1 MIESRDNY
9 IIKNADLGDNPLKE
23 GAKLDDNAFKEA
35 FKENFTKILGKNFPS
50 ELLELAQLALE
61 VSFDKT
67 AKNFNFQKAEVAKSI
82 EKTQKWQKDFL
93 K

>member
-9 IIKNADLGDNPLKE
+9 LKSDKLDDNPLKE

-35 FKENFTKILGKNFPS
+35 FKENFTKTVGKNFPS

-82 EKTQKWQKDFL
+82 EKTLKWQKDFL
-93 K
+93 M

>member
-1 MIESRDNY
+1 MIESRDIY
-9 IIKNADLGDNPLKE
+9 LKSAKLDDNPLKE
-23 GAKLDDNAFKEA
+23 GDKLDDKAFKEA
-35 FKENFTKILGKNFPS
+35 LRENFTQILGKNFPS

-82 EKTQKWQKDFL
+82 EKTLKWQKDFL

>member
-9 IIKNADLGDNPLKE
+9 ITSAKLGDNPLKE

-35 FKENFTKILGKNFPS
+35 FKENFTKTVGKNFPS
-50 ELLELAQLALE
+50 ELLELAILALE
-61 VSFDKT
+61 VSYDNT
-67 AKNFNFQKAEVAKSI
+67 AKNFNFQKAELAKSI
-82 EKTQKWQKDFL
+82 KKTQKWQKDFL

>member
-9 IIKNADLGDNPLKE
+9 LTSAKVDDKPLKE
-23 GAKLDDNAFKEA
+23 GAK
-35 FKENFTKILGKNFPS
+35 
-50 ELLELAQLALE
+50 LELAQLALE

-82 EKTQKWQKDFL
+82 EKTLKWQKDFL

>member
-9 IIKNADLGDNPLKE
+9 LTSAKVDDNPLKE

-35 FKENFTKILGKNFPS
+35 FKENFTKIVGKNFPS

-82 EKTQKWQKDFL
+82 EKTLKWQKDFL

>member
-1 MIESRDNY
+1 MIESRDIY
-9 IIKNADLGDNPLKE
+9 LTSAKVDDNPLKE
-23 GAKLDDNAFKEA
+23 GAKLDDKAFKEE
-35 FKENFTKILGKNFPS
+35 FKENFTKIVGKNFPG

-67 AKNFNFQKAEVAKSI
+67 AKNFNFQKAELAKSI
-82 EKTQKWQKDFL
+82 EKSQKWQRDFL

>member
-9 IIKNADLGDNPLKE
+9 ITNAKLDDNPFKE
-23 GAKLDDNAFKEA
+23 GAKLDDKAFKEA
-35 FKENFTKILGKNFPS
+35 LRENFTQIVGKNFPS

-61 VSFDKT
+61 HSYDNT
-67 AKNFNFQKAEVAKSI
+67 AKNFNHQKAEVAKSI
-82 EKTQKWQKDFL
+82 EKTQKWQRDFL

>member
-9 IIKNADLGDNPLKE
+9 ITNAKLDDNPLKE

-35 FKENFTKILGKNFPS
+35 FKENFTKIVGKNFPS

-82 EKTQKWQKDFL
+82 EKTLKWQKDFL

>member
-35 FKENFTKILGKNFPS
+35 FKENYTKILGKNFPS
-50 ELLELAQLALE
+50 ELLELSLVALE
-61 VSFDKT
+61 HSYDNT
-67 AKNFNFQKAEVAKSI
+67 AKNFNFQKAELAKSI
-82 EKTQKWQKDFL
+82 EKTQKWEKDFL

>member
-1 MIESRDNY
+1 MIESRDIY
-9 IIKNADLGDNPLKE
+9 LKSDKLDDNPLKE
-23 GAKLDDNAFKEA
+23 GAKLDSNAFKEA
-35 FKENFTKILGKNFPS
+35 FKENFTKIVGKNFPS

-82 EKTQKWQKDFL
+82 EKTLKWQKDFL

>member
-9 IIKNADLGDNPLKE
+9 ITSAKLGDNPLKE

-35 FKENFTKILGKNFPS
+35 FKENFTKIVGKNFPS
-50 ELLELAQLALE
+50 ELLELALVALE
-61 VSFDKT
+61 HSYDNT
-67 AKNFNFQKAEVAKSI
+67 AKNFNHQKAEVAKSI
-82 EKTQKWQKDFL
+82 EKTQKWQRDFL